1 MEGIISTLLQNFE
14 RGKITRRLL
23 IQRLALAATGASAA
37 SAAPVAAQAEELL
50 YVVTYVDVVT
60 PSGDTA
66 KVLQDFATASRKD
79 PGCARF
85 EVMRSVDR
93 PNHFAIVEVW
103 RTREEY
109 EAHLGL
115 SHTKQLRETI
125 QPGLGSPF
133 DERLYHKLP

>member
-1 MEGIISTLLQNFE
+1 MEQIISTLLQNLE
-14 RGKITRRLL
+14 QEKITRRSLL
-23 IQRLALAATGASAA
+23 QSLALAAASAA
-37 SAAPVAAQAEELL
+37 SAAPAAAQAEAPL

-66 KVLQDFATASRKD
+66 KVLQDFATASRED
-79 PGCARF
+79 PGCVRF
-85 EVMRSVDR
+85 EAMRSVDR

-103 RTREEY
+103 RTRKEY

-115 SHTKQLRETI
+115 SHTKQFRENI